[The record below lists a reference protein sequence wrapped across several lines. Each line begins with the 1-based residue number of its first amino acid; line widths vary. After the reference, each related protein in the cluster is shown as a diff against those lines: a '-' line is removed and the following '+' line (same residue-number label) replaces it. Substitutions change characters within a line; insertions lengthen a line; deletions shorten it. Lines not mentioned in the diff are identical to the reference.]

1 MNSVWLRL
9 QGDALDLGGNGL
21 VIGAIYAAPLGS
33 RVYSLGGRSSQD
45 SVTRRVMDRVR
56 ALVRRFQQP
65 GDEVLMLG
73 DLNARVAGV
82 SELPDVDG
90 DAELAEFT
98 QAELG
103 QANLLRAIPPRRSED
118 TSDNVFGR
126 ALAALCQ
133 ELELVVLNGR
143 VNGDPQGACT
153 FWSPAGQGRS
163 MIDLFVASPALFF
176 RADRL
181 HVTNIPVAQSGV
193 KVGSL
198 MSDHCPVSLDLR
210 VLRQGASPA
219 GRSSPRARFDVRRK
233 ARYASLFAAD
243 DAPSVRRIADA
254 VNKLGAELDSTAV
267 VEVITMACSAA
278 LEKAFGGRLSRV
290 RRVREDRDAPWWT
303 DECATAR
310 NAMLQHKA
318 YMRAHGLLA
327 DEQARLVFSTLR
339 TRYQRLRK
347 DARAAYSVSHFTSF
361 LEECKGDPRALWRRL
376 NQGLKPDCPIRDVN
390 SWREYFDALYNDEV
404 NAFSAVRADYIL
416 NLFNGRPL
424 TAPRNWAGNEG
435 VARNQRVVAA
445 ASLNAPFSLAEV
457 IAALKSL
464 ANHKSP
470 GLERAPA
477 ECYKYATRKVEDKE
491 ELVLAPYLLRLLE
504 HIRSTGD
511 YPKQFEVSIVTPLHK
526 KGDAL
531 DPSNYRGLA
540 VGGALSKLYA
550 NLLDRRLKA
559 WGESSGARSPYQGGF
574 RPKRGT
580 IHNLFL
586 LRHLTDRCRRVLPN
600 GSSQALFVC
609 QIDFEKAFDRVN
621 RDMLW
626 LRLEER
632 GVTGAALAAL
642 KRCYERVELRVKV
655 NGTTGAAFPSSQ
667 GVKQGCPMSPTL
679 FGFFVEGYADYVD
692 ALDVA
697 LPDAMAAPECPDVEG
712 RRVPLALYADDLSL
726 FAATKRRLMSL
737 LRALREWS
745 EVFGLTVNAR
755 KCELLLFHPS
765 DQVRSHFYAIN
776 GLVTMRVLE
785 DGLPVDRP
793 ITWKPRARYLGLH
806 FGPNSSFA
814 SCTDELYVAGQ
825 RAMFSLL
832 SKLRRQGLLL
842 PFVGMKCFNA
852 QVRSVLSYGSQLWGV
867 DLVLALLERGY
878 PANEAPRSC
887 YFEVATRDRM
897 VKLQIAFMKQ
907 LVGASVPPLQ
917 LLFRELGQMP
927 LQMYW
932 AESVFRFW
940 NSMVEN
946 TSSIYHSVFRHEI
959 RLALESDLQGDGWG
973 TKIIRALNIL
983 RHDWPED
990 ATAGTIDAR
999 VRRYSTCKLDVEAL
1013 LDTLRGRI
1021 NDDWASDRL
1030 AVDPCSFVTDGR
1042 KPGVKMCR
1050 HKHWMGQP
1058 KQFEG
1063 YIPPAHHRA
1072 LLRFRLCVS
1081 DLAVNSESNRAR
1093 ELRVCKA
1100 CRINGAVEDE
1110 KHFLMECSALVSA
1123 RQKLWDLGVPE
1134 GASVCDVM
1142 QIDDQRGLAKVV
1154 YDMFCFRRERIA
1166 V

>member
-233 ARYASLFAAD
+233 ARYAS
-243 DAPSVRRIADA
+243 
-254 VNKLGAELDSTAV
+254 
-267 VEVITMACSAA
+267 
-278 LEKAFGGRLSRV
+278 
-290 RRVREDRDAPWWT
+290 
-303 DECATAR
+303 
-310 NAMLQHKA
+310 
-318 YMRAHGLLA
+318 
-327 DEQARLVFSTLR
+327 
-339 TRYQRLRK
+339 
-347 DARAAYSVSHFTSF
+347 
-361 LEECKGDPRALWRRL
+361 
-376 NQGLKPDCPIRDVN
+376 
-390 SWREYFDALYNDEV
+390 
-404 NAFSAVRADYIL
+404 
-416 NLFNGRPL
+416 
-424 TAPRNWAGNEG
+424 
-435 VARNQRVVAA
+435 RNQRVVAA

-814 SCTDELYVAGQ
+814 SCTDELYGAGQ

-887 YFEVATRDRM
+887 YSEVATRDRM